1 VYITEIPLQ
10 GGEMTTDILL
20 ETKHLKKQFGS
31 VNAVQDVSLSVK
43 HGEIFGFVGPNGA
56 GKTTT
61 ISMILGLIY
70 PTSGEVKVLGQR
82 ITPTHNSALRRVGVM
97 VGAPTLL
104 IAFSARQN
112 LQCLARIYPDIPTQ
126 RIDEVLT
133 LVGLQHTG
141 KRAVSKFS
149 TGMKQRLGLALAI
162 FNKPDLLILDEPT
175 NGMDPAGMHEV
186 RTLLRTLADQGTTI
200 FFSSHLLHEVELLCN
215 RVAVVQHGRVIAQGA
230 VSDLL
235 KTQEVIRV
243 HVANPAQAA
252 HALQSLSNIGTI
264 SIQPTYLD
272 VQGVPSDRILSYLVS
287 QGIVP
292 TEVSILH
299 PDLES
304 VFLELTQKLSES
316 RQEVVT
322 QTV

>member
-1 VYITEIPLQ
+1 
-10 GGEMTTDILL
+10 MTNDILL
-20 ETKHLKKQFGS
+20 QAEHLKKRFGN
-31 VNAVQDVSLSVK
+31 VNAVADVSLAVK
-43 HGEIFGFVGPNGA
+43 RAEIFGFVGPNGA

-70 PTSGEVKVLGQR
+70 PTSGAVEVLGQPV
-82 ITPTHNSALRRVGVM
+82 TPNHNNPLRHVGVM

-104 IAFSARQN
+104 LAFSARQN

-162 FNKPDLLILDEPT
+162 FNRPDLLILDEPT

-200 FFSSHLLHEVELLCN
+200 FFCSHLLHEVEMLCN
-215 RVAVVQHGRVIAQGA
+215 RIAVVQHGHVIVQGA

-235 KTQEVIRV
+235 NVQKVVRV
-243 HVANPAQAA
+243 HATNPAQAA
-252 HALQSLSNIGTI
+252 HVLQLITPRCWN
-264 SIQPTYLD
+264 
-272 VQGVPSDRILSYLVS
+272 
-287 QGIVP
+287 
-292 TEVSILH
+292 H
-299 PDLES
+299 PDAG
-304 VFLELTQKLSES
+304 
-316 RQEVVT
+316 RIH
-322 QTV
+322 